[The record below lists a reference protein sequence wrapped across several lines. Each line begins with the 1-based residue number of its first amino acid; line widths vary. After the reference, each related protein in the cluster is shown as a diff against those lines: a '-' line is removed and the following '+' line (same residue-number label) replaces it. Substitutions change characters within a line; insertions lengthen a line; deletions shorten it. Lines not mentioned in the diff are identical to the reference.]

1 MEGTTS
7 FCLDFAESHS
17 PVSKPVIGGGILHLQ
32 AEDSR
37 VFGAFHVAKPRQNIL
52 FSVGEFSVDDD
63 NCGGAVIFGVYSFG
77 NDPLVR
83 RMAVLRGF
91 CR

>member
-1 MEGTTS
+1 MEGAAS
-7 FCLDFAESHS
+7 FCLDFAENHS
-17 PVSKPVIGGGILHLQ
+17 LVAKPVIGGGILHLQ

-37 VFGAFHVAKPRQNIL
+37 VFGAFCVAKSRQNIL

-63 NCGGAVIFGVYSFG
+63 DCGGAVILGVYSFG

-83 RMAVLRGF
+83 RVAALRGF